1 VIEIDDET
9 EKIDRSRKIETHRG
23 VELPKVTPYSS
34 SFAAGTL
41 EVEQSPYFR
50 GLLSGSFR

>member
-23 VELPKVTPYSS
+23 VELLEVTPYSS
-34 SFAAGTL
+34 SFATGL
-41 EVEQSPYFR
+41 PEVEQSPYFQGHKKR
-50 GLLSGSFR
+50 EL